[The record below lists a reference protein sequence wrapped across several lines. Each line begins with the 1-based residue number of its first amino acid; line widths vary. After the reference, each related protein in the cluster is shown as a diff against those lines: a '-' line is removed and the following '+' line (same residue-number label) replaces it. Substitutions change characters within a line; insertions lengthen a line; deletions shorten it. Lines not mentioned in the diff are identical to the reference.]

1 MPGSQAAE
9 RYVPAP
15 LATDAAPVVAS
26 RGRVVALVWAFLAS
40 TLHRVRGGEGA
51 LLAINLSLVAVA
63 AESPA
68 RALAQ
73 TLVSILAIGLMY
85 AFNDAWDAPSDVR
98 NPKKDS
104 TVVATYVE
112 QRRAGMVAVLVMKVA
127 TVALALALL
136 GQVAATAVAAVMLV
150 NLVYSIWFK
159 GVPVLDV
166 AWCGLWGALYAA
178 IVTTSTTLLVL
189 VGLMTAV
196 CHLFQALD
204 DRGPDAANGIVTTA
218 VRSAA
223 LSRNVLF
230 VLSALL
236 FAALRAHVGTAF
248 AMTAFTPLA
257 LFFMARS
264 PRMAWLLAKAY
275 FAVMWLSVLG
285 VTGAAG

>member
-15 LATDAAPVVAS
+15 PAADAAPVAVPRARVAALS
-26 RGRVVALVWAFLAS
+26 RAFLAS

-51 LLAINLSLVAVA
+51 LLAINLSLVAYA

-73 TLVSILAIGLMY
+73 TLVSVLAIGLMY

-98 NPKKDS
+98 NPKKDA

-112 QRRAGMVAVLVMKVA
+112 QRHAGIVILLLKLA

-136 GQVAATAVAAVMLV
+136 GPVAATAVAAVMVV

-178 IVTTSTTLLVL
+178 IVTTSGAVLVL

-223 LSRNVLF
+223 LSRNVLV

-236 FAALRAHVGTAF
+236 FAALQAHVGTAF
-248 AMTAFTPLA
+248 AATAFTPLA
-257 LFFMARS
+257 LFLTARS
-264 PRMAWLLAKAY
+264 PRMAWLLTKAY